1 MDLPPP
7 LSRKHVALV
16 LVVLVV
22 LATAAVLVLSGI
34 VTVSVGVLGGTGD
47 PPPQGSFHV
56 EGNGGNVIIVRDVGG
71 AVNASK
77 LQIRVGGETRGTWFD
92 LTNGS
97 ETVERGERLRIG
109 DAESGDVVGLYWLG
123 GGGEPKELLEREA

>member
-7 LSRKHVALV
+7 LTRKHVAVL

-22 LATAAVLVLSGI
+22 LATAAVLVLSGL
-34 VTVSVGVLGGTGD
+34 VSVSLGILGGTGD

-56 EGNGGNVIIVRDVGG
+56 EGNGDTVTIVRDVGG

-77 LQIRVGGETRGTWFD
+77 LEIRVEGESLGTWMELSSGD
-92 LTNGS
+92 
-97 ETVERGERLRIG
+97 ETVDRGDRLTISS
-109 DAESGDVVGLYWLG
+109 AESGDEVSMYWLG
-123 GGGEPKELLEREA
+123 GENPKMLVHRNV

>member
-7 LSRKHVALV
+7 LTRKHVALV
-16 LVVLVV
+16 LLVLVV

-56 EGNGGNVIIVRDVGG
+56 EGNGENVTIVRDVGG

-77 LQIRVGGETRGTWFD
+77 LQIRVDGESRGTWFEF
-92 LTNGS
+92 TNGS
-97 ETVERGERLRIG
+97 ESVERGDRIRID
-109 DAESGDVVGLYWLG
+109 DAQAGDVVGLYWLSG
-123 GGGEPKELLEREA
+123 SGEPKELLEREA